1 MEMGTVIELKTVQK
15 VVDQKTVIDIETL
28 IVPDGAIVGL
38 VGPVGSGTDTL
49 FNLLLGRSRPSAGEI
64 RLGGTDPF
72 AQHNQFSRQV
82 GVLFA
87 EDDLYQ
93 RQSAL
98 GNLTFYCRLRRLPKA
113 RALEVLTQVGLADQ
127 ADTVVEKLSLSL
139 ARRLAFG
146 RAILHNPAVLLLCD
160 PFARCDDASVSLLS
174 KLMRRQAGGC
184 TLLAIAPDTTNL
196 TTLCDTIYRLD
207 QGRIA
212 GVYKPQAEQRSD
224 LPFMIPV
231 RMEGKVALLN
241 PVDIL
246 YVEAQA
252 DHTSVQTKDGRLP
265 TQFTMEEIEKRLE
278 PSGFFRAHRGYLV
291 NLQHVKEVIPYT
303 RNSFC
308 LKLRDAAG
316 TEIPLSKSAA
326 SELRRLLNF

>member
-1 MEMGTVIELKTVQK
+1 MIELANLQK

-28 IVPDGAIVGL
+28 SVPDGEIAAL
-38 VGPVGSGTDTL
+38 VGPVGSGTDAL
-49 FNLLLGRSRPSAGEI
+49 FDLLLGRSRPSAGTI
-64 RLGGTDPF
+64 RLGGIDPF
-72 AQHNQFSRQV
+72 AQRGQFSRQV

-87 EDDLYQ
+87 EDNLYK

-98 GNLTFYCRLRRLPKA
+98 GNLTFHCRLRRLPTA
-113 RALEVLTQVGLADQ
+113 RAVEVLAQVGLADQ
-127 ADTVVEKLSLSL
+127 ADTVAEKLSSSL
-139 ARRLAFG
+139 ARRLALG
-146 RAILHNPAVLLLCD
+146 RAILHAPAVLLLCE
-160 PFARCDDASVSLLS
+160 PFARCDEASVSLLS
-174 KLMRRQAGGC
+174 KLMRRQAGDGC
-184 TLLAIAPDTTNL
+184 SLLVTAVDTANL
-196 TTLCDTIYRLD
+196 TTLCDTIHRLD
-207 QGRIA
+207 QGRI
-212 GVYKPQAEQRSD
+212 VDTYKPQAEPHSD

-252 DHTSVQTKDGRLP
+252 DRAFVQTRDGRLP
-265 TQFTMEEIEKRLE
+265 TQFTMDEIEKRLA
-278 PSGFFRAHRGYLV
+278 PSGFFRAHRSYLV

-326 SELRRLLNF
+326 SELRRRLDF